1 MKKIKSPVEGI
12 LISLKVAPG
21 DKVVKGQIV
30 AVVLILKM
38 ENPVPSKWEGIVQ
51 EIALKP
57 KARIKQGQLIMTIT
71 EAGDDIAPDCVRS
84 ASPDTASDPLR
95 AK

>member
-38 ENPVPSKWEGIVQ
+38 ENPVPSKWDGIVQ

-71 EAGDDIAPDCVRS
+71 EAEDDIAPDCVRS
-84 ASPDTASDPLR
+84 ASPDTESDPQQ
-95 AK
+95 AE

>member
-1 MKKIKSPVEGI
+1 MKKIKSPVDGI

-38 ENPVPSKWEGIVQ
+38 ENPIPSNWDGVVE

-57 KARIKQGQLIMTIT
+57 KSRIKRGQLIMTI
-71 EAGDDIAPDCVRS
+71 AQDGDDTVPDCDRS
-84 ASPDTASDPLR
+84 ASQDTESDPLR

>member
-71 EAGDDIAPDCVRS
+71 EAEDDIAPDCGHS
-84 ASPDTASDPLR
+84 ASPDTESDPLQ